1 MVPSFKKREF
11 IIPNPFQPPLIRGGA
26 IQVLRLRIRLLVVL
40 FLSLHAPGILRDML
54 SGLRRLAGQTF
65 AFGIEDFEMAH
76 AAFSH
81 GIFHGGLYHSDPIS
95 HATAK
100 ADG

>member
-1 MVPSFKKREF
+1 MPRRDISGYAKW
-11 IIPNPFQPPLIRGGA
+11 PPA
-26 IQVLRLRIRLLVVL
+26 
-40 FLSLHAPGILRDML
+40 A
-54 SGLRRLAGQTF
+54 LAGQTF

-81 GIFHGGLYHSDPIS
+81 GIFHGGLYHSDSIS